1 MEQANAQDGRRLPA
15 GEYGYDDLEIGDFFL
30 TSGMT
35 VTESHVVSYAGL
47 SGDLFDVHMDD
58 DFARAQGFPG
68 RIAHGL
74 LGLALA
80 DGLKTRSPVR
90 LLGIATLNWNW
101 SFRAPL
107 MMGDRIQ
114 VRVAVLGKRATR
126 REDRGI
132 VTLAMR
138 IMNQHDTVV
147 QDGETQLLM
156 SRRPAAGGVAQPGLE
171 AADVGGTEN

>member
-1 MEQANAQDGRRLPA
+1 MNESASSPSRQLPP
-15 GEYGYDDLEIGDFFL
+15 GEYGFDDLGTGDFFL
-30 TSGMT
+30 TAGVT
-35 VTESHVVSYAGL
+35 VTEAHVVGYAGI

-58 DFARAQGFPG
+58 EFAREQGFPG

-90 LLGIATLNWNW
+90 LLGIATLSWNW

-107 MMGDRIQ
+107 LIGDRMH
-114 VRVAVLGKRATR
+114 VRVAVHGKRETK

-132 VTLAMR
+132 VTFEMTVL
-138 IMNQHDTVV
+138 NQHGNVV
-147 QDGETQLLM
+147 QEGQTQLLM
-156 SRRPAAGGVAQPGLE
+156 RRAESANTPSP
-171 AADVGGTEN
+171 